1 MKSNIIN
8 DYYNKSI
15 ARITNL
21 SIEKIN
27 ELKKTEEGI
36 KELIKQIA
44 TSMESNP
51 QDTYFPLL
59 GLLNLIQSL
68 EDDEIIY
75 TYIYNNDLIYNQII
89 DNQNNSNNHVAS
101 AITSIIPIIK
111 SDYLKACVFKKY
123 KELYTI
129 ESSEYGKKPYNLQK
143 TINLLFSFNSSEY
156 IKEILRDETISF
168 ILDYNTSKSQSEIL
182 DEITHKKTDEE
193 KRKCII
199 PEVLAYI
206 EASHRAE
213 PILSIKSDSIKKE
226 VMNDSKILSII
237 WNHDSYMGI
246 EYHSYARIC
255 ASFND
260 NQYKDELIK
269 KGIADDTLDGTD
281 LSIMISSLN
290 SDIKKLNY
298 LTNDRKSNKS
308 KFDIN
313 DESTIIA
320 SCNEENA
327 DKTKYEYIYN
337 KIIPEAQM
345 LRESGLSNE
354 RIQRL
359 YQKPLTNILYSMSN
373 QIKIK
378 CIYDEQIKKILEF
391 YYICKVVISSE
402 DDSVKFKFIKEN
414 IHTLTEENNLFK
426 ELVLTMKTKYKKQCL
441 EDEDIVSVLKANEK
455 KSRGLNI
462 VEIVESNYSFY
473 KKHYTDEDKKEEI
486 LKKIPA
492 EELQK
497 EKEEEDIFKDEYIKN
512 NMKELDKTDL
522 LSITK
527 SFNNQELKLK
537 WVIYFAKEDV
547 FDIDDIYE
555 ITEGIDRN
563 KYTIEYDEDDIKP
576 VSYKSK

>member
-21 SIEKIN
+21 SIEEIN

-168 ILDYNTSKSQSEIL
+168 ILDYNTSKSESEIL

>member
-44 TSMESNP
+44 TSMEANP
-51 QDTYFPLL
+51 QYTYFPLL

-168 ILDYNTSKSQSEIL
+168 ILDYNTSKSESEIL

>member
-168 ILDYNTSKSQSEIL
+168 ILDYNTSKSESEIL

>member
-1 MKSNIIN
+1 MKQ
-8 DYYNKSI
+8 Y
-15 ARITNL
+15 
-21 SIEKIN
+21 
-27 ELKKTEEGI
+27 
-36 KELIKQIA
+36 
-44 TSMESNP
+44 
-51 QDTYFPLL
+51 DTY
-59 GLLNLIQSL
+59 
-68 EDDEIIY
+68 
-75 TYIYNNDLIYNQII
+75 
-89 DNQNNSNNHVAS
+89 
-101 AITSIIPIIK
+101 
-111 SDYLKACVFKKY
+111 
-123 KELYTI
+123 
-129 ESSEYGKKPYNLQK
+129 
-143 TINLLFSFNSSEY
+143 
-156 IKEILRDETISF
+156 
-168 ILDYNTSKSQSEIL
+168 KSQSEIL

-213 PILSIKSDSIKKE
+213 PILSIESDSIKKE

-260 NQYKDELIK
+260 NQYKEELIK

-298 LTNDRKSNKS
+298 LTDDRKSNKS

-414 IHTLTEENNLFK
+414 IHTLTEEDNLFK

-497 EKEEEDIFKDEYIKN
+497 EKEKEDIFKDEYIKN

-537 WVIYFAKEDV
+537 WVIYFAKEDI

-563 KYTIEYDEDDIKP
+563 KYTIEYDKDDIKP
-576 VSYKSK
+576 VSYKHK

>member
-89 DNQNNSNNHVAS
+89 DNQNNSNNHVAG

-111 SDYLKACVFKKY
+111 SNYLKACVFKKY

-129 ESSEYGKKPYNLQK
+129 ESSKYGKKPYNLQK

-168 ILDYNTSKSQSEIL
+168 ILDCDTYKSQSEIL

-213 PILSIKSDSIKKE
+213 PILSIESDSIKKE

-260 NQYKDELIK
+260 NQYKEELIK

-298 LTNDRKSNKS
+298 LTDDRKSNKS

-414 IHTLTEENNLFK
+414 IHTLTEEDNLFK

-497 EKEEEDIFKDEYIKN
+497 EKEKEDIFKDEYIKN

-537 WVIYFAKEDV
+537 WVIYFAKEDI

-563 KYTIEYDEDDIKP
+563 KYTIEYDKDDIKP
-576 VSYKSK
+576 VSYKHK

>member
-21 SIEKIN
+21 SIEEIN